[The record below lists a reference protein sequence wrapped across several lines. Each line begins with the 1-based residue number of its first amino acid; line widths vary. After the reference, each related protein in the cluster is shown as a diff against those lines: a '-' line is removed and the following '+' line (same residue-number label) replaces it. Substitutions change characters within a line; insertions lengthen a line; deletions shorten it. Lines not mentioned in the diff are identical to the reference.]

1 MAASQPTL
9 IARKDQDA
17 RFKNLDATG
26 NVIITG
32 TLAVTGA
39 QTFTGAPAF
48 TGVVTASAGVKRP
61 VQTITGD
68 GAITI
73 RDGMVLLTKGS
84 AAAITLAAPTT
95 GTHDGIT
102 IQIIAGSAQA
112 HVVTTTGM
120 AAGSGQDVLTFGGAI
135 NDSIVLVAIS
145 GGWYICGAPRN
156 VTAA

>member
-26 NVIITG
+26 NVIVTG

-61 VQTITGD
+61 VQVITGD

-73 RDGMVLLTKGS
+73 RDGIVILTKAG
-84 AAAITLAAPTT
+84 AGAITLAAPTA

-102 IQIIAGSAQA
+102 LQVIAGSAQV
-112 HVVTTTGM
+112 HVLTITGG
-120 AAGSGQDVLTFGGAI
+120 AGGSGQDVGTIGGAI
-135 NDSIVLVAIS
+135 SNGCLLVAYN
-145 GGWYICGAPRN
+145 GL
-156 VTAA
+156 